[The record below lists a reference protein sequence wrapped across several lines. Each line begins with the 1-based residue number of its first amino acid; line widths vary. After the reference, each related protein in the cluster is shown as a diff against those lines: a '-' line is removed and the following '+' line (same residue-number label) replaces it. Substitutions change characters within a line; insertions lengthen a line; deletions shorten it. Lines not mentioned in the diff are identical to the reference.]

1 MNEELTSLLE
11 GIQTADKLE
20 EAGIISGLANV
31 AGNAIAGAAKNVGHA
46 IKAGVQGAYNSAKAG
61 IQNVNNNIQQKQA
74 GKDLDNKLENLANS
88 LSSLLTDTAAGDK
101 QKDADKAKAASV
113 EANNVKRNANKELQ
127 NAEKEAKEGGDKG
140 AQV

>member
-1 MNEELTSLLE
+1 MNEELTNILE
-11 GIQTADKLE
+11 GIETANKLE
-20 EAGIISGLANV
+20 EAGIISGLANA
-31 AGNAIAGAAKNVGHA
+31 AGNAIKGAAKNVGHA

-127 NAEKEAKEGGDKG
+127 NAEKEAKDGRYKG